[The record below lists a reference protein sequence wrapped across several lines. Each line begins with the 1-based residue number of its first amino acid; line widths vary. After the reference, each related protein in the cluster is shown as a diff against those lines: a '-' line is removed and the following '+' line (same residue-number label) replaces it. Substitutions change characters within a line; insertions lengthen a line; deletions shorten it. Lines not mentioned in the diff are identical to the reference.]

1 MARGRFLWD
10 DETQKWLPRHEVLA
24 KRQASRPN
32 NRSSLGAP
40 LVLGSMPPI
49 KSMIDGKIY
58 DCKGDYYKH
67 VERNECSIVGFD
79 KNWTDYVE
87 AARHVDERKH
97 EADIV
102 ADVKKSIEQVN
113 SGAVET
119 KNAA

>member
-58 DCKGDYYKH
+58 DTKGDYYRH

-79 KNWTDYVE
+79 KNWTDHVE
-87 AARHVDERKH
+87 AVRHVDERKH